1 MVQDGE
7 TVLTEGTDYFITY
20 KNEDGTESDGKFT
33 NAGTYTV
40 VVTGIGNYYGTVEK
54 TFTITPK
61 ELTFDVAL
69 DSDSA
74 SYDGTAKTPAL
85 TVKDG
90 ETVLTEGVDYTVSC
104 IYGDDSEAK
113 NFADTEFINAGSYRL
128 TVTGIGNYAGSSA
141 EIVFT
146 ITDKKNDD
154 NKNDDNKNDGDDD
167 NKNDNINNGDNNN
180 KNDNKN
186 NSNNAN
192 NSTTDK
198 TNGTTKTT
206 GSTTNTSTNGKTTAS
221 TGKTSTTG
229 TSTSAT
235 TSPKT
240 GDDTNVMIWIA
251 LLAVSCTTLTGTK
264 LLKKKSK

>member
-1 MVQDGE
+1 M
-7 TVLTEGTDYFITY
+7 
-20 KNEDGTESDGKFT
+20 
-33 NAGTYTV
+33 
-40 VVTGIGNYYGTVEK
+40 
-54 TFTITPK
+54 ITPK

-154 NKNDDNKNDGDDD
+154 NKNDDNKNDDNKNDGDDD

-206 GSTTNTSTNGKTTAS
+206 GS
-221 TGKTSTTG
+221 
-229 TSTSAT
+229 
-235 TSPKT
+235 
-240 GDDTNVMIWIA
+240 
-251 LLAVSCTTLTGTK
+251 
-264 LLKKKSK
+264 

>member
-1 MVQDGE
+1 MMEQ
-7 TVLTEGTDYFITY
+7 
-20 KNEDGTESDGKFT
+20 
-33 NAGTYTV
+33 
-40 VVTGIGNYYGTVEK
+40 
-54 TFTITPK
+54 
-61 ELTFDVAL
+61 
-69 DSDSA
+69 
-74 SYDGTAKTPAL
+74 AL

-206 GSTTNTSTNGKTTAS
+206 GSTTNTSTNGKTTAA